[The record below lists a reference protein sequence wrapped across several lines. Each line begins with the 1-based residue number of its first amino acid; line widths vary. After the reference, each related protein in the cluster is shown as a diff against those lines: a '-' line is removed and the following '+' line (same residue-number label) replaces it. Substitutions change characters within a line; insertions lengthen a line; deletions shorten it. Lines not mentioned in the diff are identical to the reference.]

1 MKVNKQDPTSPR
13 SMDFQPYSDWN
24 IPSKAGC
31 TSGLWQFVQFDTKS
45 VPSPTPPPNPPNI
58 IRQVLKFPKKARN
71 QFWVGDCE
79 QETRAPLSSMC
90 CNIQSKQDIPNGRT
104 PKVQEPKRKF
114 LNGKLRNLFSRPW
127 SNWCAKFE
135 ICPKTKL
142 LHAHA
147 YVEFRPRPRDLRP
160 RF

>member
-1 MKVNKQDPTSPR
+1 MIQEYSANYIIGELSQALFVLEVYQLQHLFSVFLRSSLIMFSPRNFGRRKDRSTNHHLSSTFAGPSSSIITSDAYGSASTNSFSTMKVNKQDPTSPR

-71 QFWVGDCE
+71 QF
-79 QETRAPLSSMC
+79 
-90 CNIQSKQDIPNGRT
+90 
-104 PKVQEPKRKF
+104 
-114 LNGKLRNLFSRPW
+114 
-127 SNWCAKFE
+127 
-135 ICPKTKL
+135 
-142 LHAHA
+142 
-147 YVEFRPRPRDLRP
+147 
-160 RF
+160 